1 VEIHFF
7 KAAISASNPAYYSVN
22 YSIMDSNLAFSSVNS
37 AIAAYSAPAAAS
49 NSASNFSLYEANIS
63 LSLLSKASSTFLDES

>member
-1 VEIHFF
+1 
-7 KAAISASNPAYYSVN
+7 
-22 YSIMDSNLAFSSVNS
+22 MDSNLAFSSVNS